1 MWTLFLSAHKAP
13 SPNLP
18 DVLLSLKVLR
28 KTSCPLSKH
37 EAHKGGK
44 TGGLIPF
51 PHPQDISL
59 LIFLHR
65 LFLFLF
71 LYSFISMPAFNR
83 NKSESWSLLPFPKL
97 WNEEERKKKF
107 FSFFLS
113 SQCKPARLVCK
124 MITSLDTPATDIP
137 GARWVSFPLFQSTQV
152 NIQHSVK
159 LHPRAGGEALRC
171 FLVNYLPL
179 SVCSRF
185 QGQKR
190 WTIRIQLLKGFSGAS
205 RGEAAA
211 GGLLCNFCYM
221 SLFNFKVFSRHWLIK
236 MGIDLCAWVSH
247 SAVIRINALS
257 WKTFLLLLW

>member
-1 MWTLFLSAHKAP
+1 MKLRRREDRRTNSFPPPTRHQPSDFPSSPVSVFIPLFLHLHVGIQQEQEWVMKFTSI
-13 SPNLP
+13 S
-18 DVLLSLKVLR
+18 
-28 KTSCPLSKH
+28 KTL
-37 EAHKGGK
+37 EWRG
-44 TGGLIPF
+44 
-51 PHPQDISL
+51 
-59 LIFLHR
+59 
-65 LFLFLF
+65 
-71 LYSFISMPAFNR
+71 
-83 NKSESWSLLPFPKL
+83 E
-97 WNEEERKKKF
+97 KKKF

-113 SQCKPARLVCK
+113 SQCKPAGLVCK

-159 LHPRAGGEALRC
+159 LHPWAGGEALRC

-185 QGQKR
+185 QGQKK

-205 RGEAAA
+205 RGQAAA

-221 SLFNFKVFSRHWLIK
+221 SLFNFKVFSRHGLIK